1 MFEEVVVTLIN
12 YTTTELYVLT
22 GTIITGVFLNLVEN
36 KLKIVELSSV
46 YT

>member
-1 MFEEVVVTLIN
+1 MFEEVVVTLLN
-12 YTTTELYVLT
+12 YTTAELYVLT

-36 KLKIVELSSV
+36 KLKIVELSSI